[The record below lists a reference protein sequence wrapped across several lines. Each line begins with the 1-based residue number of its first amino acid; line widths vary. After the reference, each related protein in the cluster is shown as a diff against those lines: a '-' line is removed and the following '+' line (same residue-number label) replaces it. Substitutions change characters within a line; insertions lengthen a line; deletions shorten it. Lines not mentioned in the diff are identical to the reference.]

1 MTSVFYKALGKAEVN
16 EEEGV
21 WVTDGPDYDVLWFD
35 VSVNDAP
42 VVTLLQS

>member
-1 MTSVFYKALGKAEVN
+1 MTSVFYKALRKSEVN

-35 VSVNDAP
+35 VAVDYAP
-42 VVTLLQS
+42 VVTLL